1 MIKNIPKRFFIVLIS
16 IFILLF
22 LSLTL
27 MYIVFYITY
36 ERAYG
41 MRFLDDTKEEK
52 IVINKLF
59 INDKEEPNIRGYTP
73 RKRPPKYDPTQ
84 DFLSFKSKKYILN
97 IKAEILYNDQIINA
111 QCTVDTKK
119 QYGVVLASFDGT
131 KNLRCVYD
139 NWPGN

>member
-1 MIKNIPKRFFIVLIS
+1 
-16 IFILLF
+16 
-22 LSLTL
+22 
-27 MYIVFYITY
+27 
-36 ERAYG
+36 